1 MLLVQH
7 VTRACQIYRK
17 HYMRDINPVHM
28 SADVSCLRW
37 FARIQKVP
45 IDVIKDKKIDEEEGF
60 AMINSMP

>member
-1 MLLVQH
+1 
-7 VTRACQIYRK
+7 
-17 HYMRDINPVHM
+17 MRYINLVHM

-60 AMINSMP
+60 VMINSMP